1 MLRMYVIEN
10 QTKCSEYLPL
20 VEFAYN
26 SSWHASTN
34 MTPFEAMYGYKCL
47 IHAHF
52 SNPSSKVEMSQ
63 EMLTKMDEQ
72 LSKIKKHV
80 KPAQNR
86 EKHYYDKTKR
96 HVQFEEGDLVFLQ
109 VKPTRSKLILGKDR
123 RLTPRFA
130 GPFKIMKR
138 VGKLAYHL
146 ELPSNVKAH
155 PIFHVSLLKK
165 YVANENHVLQDKSKL
180 KDDATL
186 EFKPEFILDRRV

>member
-1 MLRMYVIEN
+1 
-10 QTKCSEYLPL
+10 
-20 VEFAYN
+20 
-26 SSWHASTN
+26 
-34 MTPFEAMYGYKCL
+34 
-47 IHAHF
+47 
-52 SNPSSKVEMSQ
+52 
-63 EMLTKMDEQ
+63 MLTKMDEE

-80 KPAQNR
+80 KQSQNR
-86 EKHYYDKTKR
+86 QKNYYDKTKR
-96 HVQFEEGDLVFLQ
+96 HNQFEEGDLVFLQ

-165 YVANENHVLQDKSKL
+165 YVANENHVL
-180 KDDATL
+180 
-186 EFKPEFILDRRV
+186 